1 MMVRIAVLVT
11 LLLLAPLPSDA
22 QFGGLLE
29 GLKDLVPGPQG
40 GLTDDKIA
48 SGLKEALQIGTGNTV
63 NLTGRPDGFL
73 KNEMIKILMPEKLQS
88 MDKALRLA
96 GYGPQLDEFVV
107 SMNRAAE
114 RAAPQAQAI
123 FGDAITNMTF
133 TDVKQVLNG
142 GDTAATDYFKQKTSA
157 RLQTAFRPI
166 VESSMNEVG
175 VTRQYKELGGRFSAI
190 PFVKMDAFDLDQH
203 VVGKSLDGLF
213 SVLAQE
219 EKKIR
224 TNPAARVTDL
234 LKEVFAK

>member
-1 MMVRIAVLVT
+1 MLVRVLVIVT
-11 LLLLAPLPSDA
+11 MVLLAPLPSEA

-29 GLKDLVPGPQG
+29 GLKGLVPGSQG
-40 GLTDDKIA
+40 GLPDEKIA

-73 KNEMIKILMPEKLQS
+73 KNEAIKILMPEKLQG

-96 GYGPQLDEFVV
+96 GYGPQLDEFVT

-114 RAAPQAQAI
+114 RAAPQARAI
-123 FGDAITNMTF
+123 FGDAITAMTF
-133 TDVKQVLNG
+133 ADARKVLNG
-142 GDTAATDYFKQKTSA
+142 GNSAATDYFKEKTA
-157 RLQTAFRPI
+157 DKLRAAFRPI

-175 VTRQYKELGGRFSAI
+175 VTRQYKELVGRFAAI
-190 PFVKMDAFDLDQH
+190 PFMKTEAFDLDQH

-234 LKEVFAK
+234 LKEVFAR